1 MTLHKFAFLRYR
13 GIVYLIKRED
23 SSSKEPY
30 DVYTYDLENPIKVG
44 TWTSE
49 RSVEFMNNTIIDS
62 LQKSRTNKE
71 LLENI
76 SREIEN
82 A

>member
-1 MTLHKFAFLRYR
+1 MTLQKFAFLRYK
-13 GIVYLIKRED
+13 GIVYLIQRE
-23 SSSKEPY
+23 SPSSKEPY
-30 DVYTYDLENPIKVG
+30 DVYTYDLENPIKIG
-44 TWTSE
+44 TWSSE
-49 RSVEFMNNTIIDS
+49 GGVKFMNDRIIDC

-76 SREIEN
+76 SRGIEN